1 MGRECVTTTGAD
13 RRIKRVGDL
22 YYQRGVFVN
31 WVMKQL
37 FVCLLVLGLGLIG
50 CNNPSATPPLEGG
63 SQVTPTNK
71 TKQLMGTVLH
81 KTWSKTPE
89 SWNAGGS
96 DYFVLDVG
104 DAQVE
109 ERSAEKGVTL
119 RPSESVSFEEFNRYV
134 GKAVRVEGEYVKAT
148 PYVPKDE
155 MEQYLIG
162 PDGNPLPTGS
172 GFKVVV
178 IELLR

>member
-1 MGRECVTTTGAD
+1 MPGWRAQTNRMEIA
-13 RRIKRVGDL
+13 
-22 YYQRGVFVN
+22 N
-31 WVMKQL
+31 VMNR
-37 FVCLLVLGLGLIG
+37 LVLSGTTAFWMAACLGG
-50 CNNPSATPPLEGG
+50 CNNPSATPPLEDG
-63 SQVTPTNK
+63 SQVTPPNK

-109 ERSAEKGVTL
+109 ERSAEKGVIL
-119 RPSESVSFEEFNRYV
+119 RPSESVSFGEFNRYV
-134 GKAVRVEGEYVKAT
+134 GKAVRVQGEYVKAT

-155 MEQYLIG
+155 MEQYPIG
-162 PDGNPLPTGS
+162 PDGNPQPTGS
-172 GFKVVV
+172 GFKAVV